1 MGYYCIRCFLKRKM
15 FSKLLTKKNT
25 SDEEIQ
31 TEERFS
37 KLSIFPESWKKIMN
51 SEYIAVDSSSI
62 LRNVAS

>member
-1 MGYYCIRCFLKRKM
+1 M